1 MTNHAGG
8 ASGGRLRVAAAFL
21 PSPIFLL
28 VIACF
33 VASGTMAWTSGFG
46 TGRGAR
52 PAVFAFVT
60 SGWLISL
67 CLHEFGH
74 AFSAWRF
81 GDRDVAVRG
90 YLTLNPAKYANVA
103 LSVVLPMMFLLLGGI
118 GLPGGAV
125 YINRGAIQGKW
136 RHSLVSGIGP
146 LVNLVLALA
155 LIAVISRNGTGTAPA
170 PGFTVTPYVSLVLH
184 QNFWA
189 ALSFLAF
196 LQVTA
201 AIFNLLPVPGLDG
214 YGIWEPWLPREYAA
228 AAAKVGPFGYI
239 IVMGLLWIPAVN
251 QAFFDGIFHL
261 TDALGIQG
269 YYIDLGRYL
278 FQFWSN

>member
-1 MTNHAGG
+1 MTYDAGG
-8 ASGGRLRVAAAFL
+8 TSSGRPGAAAAFR
-21 PSPIFLL
+21 PSPVFLL
-28 VIACF
+28 VVACF
-33 VASGTMAWTSGFG
+33 VASGAMAWTSGFDF
-46 TGRGAR
+46 GRRAHL
-52 PAVFAFVT
+52 AVFAFVA
-60 SGWLISL
+60 SGWVISL

-90 YLTLNPAKYANVA
+90 YLTLNPVKYANVG
-103 LSVVLPMMFLLLGGI
+103 LSLVLPLIFLLLGGI

-125 YINRGAIQGKW
+125 YINRGVIRGKW
-136 RHSLVSGIGP
+136 RHSFVSGIGP

-155 LIAVISRNGTGTAPA
+155 LIAVISRTGTGTAVA
-170 PGFTVTPYVSLVLH
+170 PGITENANVTLLFH
-184 QNFWA
+184 HNFWA

-201 AIFNLLPVPGLDG
+201 AILNLLPVPGLDG
-214 YGIWEPWLPREYAA
+214 YGIWEPWLPGEYAA
-228 AAAKVGPFGYI
+228 AAAKVGPYGYL
-239 IVMGLLWIPAVN
+239 IVMGLLWIPQVN

-261 TDALGIQG
+261 TGALGIQG

>member
-1 MTNHAGG
+1 VTNYAGR
-8 ASGGRLRVAAAFL
+8 ANGGRLRVAAAFL

-28 VIACF
+28 VVACF
-33 VASGTMAWTSGFG
+33 VAAGTITWTSGFG
-46 TGRGAR
+46 TGRDAR
-52 PAVFAFVT
+52 LAVFAFVAL
-60 SGWLISL
+60 GWLISL

-90 YLTLNPAKYANVA
+90 YLTLNPAKYANAA
-103 LSVVLPMMFLLLGGI
+103 LSVILPMIFLLLGGI

-125 YINRGAIQGKW
+125 YINRGAIRGKW
-136 RHSLVSGIGP
+136 RHSFVSGVGP
-146 LVNLVLALA
+146 LVNVALALA
-155 LIAVISRNGTGTAPA
+155 LVAVISRTGTGAAPA
-170 PGFTVTPYVSLVLH
+170 PGISETASVSLVLH
-184 QNFWA
+184 LNFWA

-214 YGIWEPWLPREYAA
+214 YGIWEPWLPRQYAA
-228 AAAKVGPFGYI
+228 AAATAGPFGYL
-239 IVMGLLWIPAVN
+239 IVMGLLWIPQVN
-251 QAFFDGIFHL
+251 RAFFDGILHL
-261 TDALGIQG
+261 TGALGIQG
-269 YYIDLGRYL
+269 FYIDLGRYL

>member
-1 MTNHAGG
+1 MTNDAGG

-21 PSPIFLL
+21 PSPVFLL

-46 TGRGAR
+46 TGRGAQL
-52 PAVFAFVT
+52 AVFAFVA

-125 YINRGAIQGKW
+125 YINRGVIQGKW
-136 RHSLVSGIGP
+136 RHSFVSGIGP

-170 PGFTVTPYVSLVLH
+170 PGITETPYVTLVLH

-214 YGIWEPWLPREYAA
+214 YGIWEPWLPRQYAA

-261 TDALGIQG
+261 TGALGIQG

>member
-52 PAVFAFVT
+52 LAVFAFVA

-125 YINRGAIQGKW
+125 YINRSAIQG
-136 RHSLVSGIGP
+136 
-146 LVNLVLALA
+146 
-155 LIAVISRNGTGTAPA
+155 
-170 PGFTVTPYVSLVLH
+170 
-184 QNFWA
+184 
-189 ALSFLAF
+189 
-196 LQVTA
+196 
-201 AIFNLLPVPGLDG
+201 
-214 YGIWEPWLPREYAA
+214 
-228 AAAKVGPFGYI
+228 
-239 IVMGLLWIPAVN
+239 
-251 QAFFDGIFHL
+251 
-261 TDALGIQG
+261 
-269 YYIDLGRYL
+269 
-278 FQFWSN
+278 

>member
-1 MTNHAGG
+1 M
-8 ASGGRLRVAAAFL
+8 AAAFL

-46 TGRGAR
+46 TGRGAQ
-52 PAVFAFVT
+52 PAVFAFVA

-90 YLTLNPAKYANVA
+90 YLTLNPAKYANAA

-125 YINRGAIQGKW
+125 YINRGVVQGKW
-136 RHSLVSGIGP
+136 RHSFVSGIGP

-155 LIAVISRNGTGTAPA
+155 LIAVISRNGTGAAPA
-170 PGFTVTPYVSLVLH
+170 LGFTVTPYVSLVLH

-196 LQVTA
+196 LQITA

-228 AAAKVGPFGYI
+228 AAAKIGPFGYI
-239 IVMGLLWIPAVN
+239 IVMGLLWIPPVN

-261 TDALGIQG
+261 TGALGIQG